1 MEKAVRMM
9 LEAMGENPGREGL
22 LQTPSR
28 VAAMYEYFLSG
39 MSVDAGEVLR
49 TVVGEKH
56 NEMVLVKDI
65 EVFSICE
72 HHLLPFSGKAH
83 IAYIPRGKNVT
94 GISKLA
100 RVLDIYSR
108 RLQIQERLT
117 SQVADTIEQVLD
129 PKGVMV
135 IIEAEHMCITL
146 RGVKKPGAVTVTS
159 AVRGIF
165 QTNSATRSEAMS
177 LIKK

>member
-1 MEKAVRMM
+1 MEKAVKLM

-22 LQTPSR
+22 LQTPAR
-28 VAAMYEYFLSG
+28 VAAMYEHFLSG
-39 MSVDAGEVLR
+39 MSADAGEVLK

-72 HHLLPFSGKAH
+72 HHLLPFSGRAH

-117 SQVADTIEQVLD
+117 SQVADTIEKVLD